1 MEIILKQYWID
12 KSLKTHSVCNT
23 VMRYRASLKIG
34 YDETWWWT
42 LNITKNMSVLQLAT
56 NNLLFP
62 EMTTDG
68 NGTDGAVELLEPSN
82 DFFRI
87 DD

>member
-1 MEIILKQYWID
+1 
-12 KSLKTHSVCNT
+12 
-23 VMRYRASLKIG
+23 
-34 YDETWWWT
+34 
-42 LNITKNMSVLQLAT
+42 MSVLQLAT